1 MMPGVRMKQ
10 LFGDA
15 NASARFEPFSV
26 AGIDELHARDRILR
40 LIDFILTAGHA
51 ERPTEHYNQVVLAR
65 VFLRRLAIAG
75 RAERD
80 ALARRPSRLVT
91 AGS

>member
-1 MMPGVRMKQ
+1 
-10 LFGDA
+10 
-15 NASARFEPFSV
+15 
-26 AGIDELHARDRILR
+26 
-40 LIDFILTAGHA
+40 
-51 ERPTEHYNQVVLAR
+51 VLAR